1 VIKTLAPPSARDRA
15 RKRVL
20 RFGFS
25 LCLAAV
31 AACVGEVDVGGPQLD
46 DSGASPDNAT
56 GVNDAS
62 VGEGGSSQGLV
73 QAEGYANGQVR
84 CRADADCCAVFDGCV
99 HEALVVG
106 AADESTVLNLLAE
119 YDTWASAPGASATCT
134 SCTPPAVQ
142 VSCVQNKC
150 IGTKVD
156 PDSDSGVNLAPW
168 RTNHCGSIHGAPL
181 TNKTGSVFGC

>member
-1 VIKTLAPPSARDRA
+1 
-15 RKRVL
+15 VL
-20 RFGFS
+20 RCVLS

-31 AACVGEVDVGGPQLD
+31 AACVGEVNLGGPQPD
-46 DSGASPDNAT
+46 DSGASPGNAT

-62 VGEGGSSQGLV
+62 VADGASSPGLV
-73 QAEGYANGQVR
+73 QAQGYANGKVR
-84 CRADADCCAVFDGCV
+84 CLADTDCCAVFDGCV

-119 YDTWASAPGASATCT
+119 YDAWASAPGAPPTCT
-134 SCTPPAVQ
+134 GCTPPAVQ

-150 IGTKVD
+150 VGTKVD

-181 TNKTGSVFGC
+181 TPHTGSVFGC